1 MDAKCAEQAEFADFF
16 RASWEPCLRA
26 VLAVAGSPQ
35 LAEDQVAEA
44 VRQGLGVVA
53 EDPPPPSPKGMGG
66 AHRAQHGGVVVAAPQ
81 PRTTPG

>member
-1 MDAKCAEQAEFADFF
+1 MPSALPSRHADRRARELKVASNEQAEFADFF

-53 EDPPPPSPKGMGG
+53 EDPQGDHL
-66 AHRAQHGGVVVAAPQ
+66 AL
-81 PRTTPG
+81 PG